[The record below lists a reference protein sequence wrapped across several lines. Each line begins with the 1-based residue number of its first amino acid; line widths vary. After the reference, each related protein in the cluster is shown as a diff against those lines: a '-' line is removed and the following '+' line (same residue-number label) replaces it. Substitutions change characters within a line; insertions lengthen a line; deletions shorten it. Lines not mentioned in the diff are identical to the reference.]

1 MGLLTYA
8 LLTITSPTFSEV
20 TVFYRD
26 YDFGGTSG
34 CWFPG
39 SFLPLIDVQEESL
52 THHRRF
58 EGFRTIHKA
67 RGFRLVLCVD
77 VWDSVGEY
85 CVQKLKWAIAAE
97 NANNGFDNIFLE
109 PLVFY
114 SPRRSPSS
122 TGSLDPWEPLWNYM

>member
-26 YDFGGTSG
+26 YDFCGAEGFRYTSV
-34 CWFPG
+34 PP
-39 SFLPLIDVQEESL
+39 SLADIDKESL

-58 EGFRTIHKA
+58 EGFRTMHKV

-77 VWDSVGEY
+77 VWDGVREY
-85 CVQKLKWAIAAE
+85 CVRNLRWAIAAE

-114 SPRRSPSS
+114 SSRGSPNP
-122 TGSLDPWEPLWNYM
+122 TGFLDPWEPL